1 MNIKKVFTFALAG
14 ALSISMLAGCGSSSN
29 ESTTSESKE
38 DTSLTDVQSAGHFTL
53 GLDADFAPM
62 GFTDDNG
69 EIVGFDIDL
78 AKAVGEK
85 MGVNVEVKPI
95 DWDSKDMELSS
106 GKIDVI
112 WNGFSITDERRQE
125 VLFSNPYLSTKQSIV
140 VKKGSDITK
149 KADLAGKKIALQ
161 DGSTSEDAL
170 KADTA
175 TYESVGDDNISR
187 FKENSQVLME
197 VDSGRADA
205 AVIDEVFVRYY
216 LQKENLL
223 DKYTVLEEGF
233 DEEDYGVGG
242 RKGDY
247 ALMEVKN
254 LKNVLIYKKEETIMA
269 QVTKKTLIGEALSID
284 EEIAPILM
292 GIGMHCL
299 GCPASQGESL
309 EEACM
314 VHGVDADE
322 LVKKINDFLASK

>member
-38 DTSLTDVQSAGHFTL
+38 DTSLTDVQAAGHFTL

-85 MGVNVEVKPI
+85 MGVDVEVKPI

-125 VLFSNPYLSTKQSIV
+125 VLFSNPYLSTKQSII

-216 LQKENLL
+216 LQKE
-223 DKYTVLEEGF
+223 K
-233 DEEDYGVGG
+233 
-242 RKGDY
+242 
-247 ALMEVKN
+247 EV
-254 LKNVLIYKKEETIMA
+254 II
-269 QVTKKTLIGEALSID
+269 
-284 EEIAPILM
+284 
-292 GIGMHCL
+292 
-299 GCPASQGESL
+299 
-309 EEACM
+309 
-314 VHGVDADE
+314 
-322 LVKKINDFLASK
+322 

>member
-38 DTSLTDVQSAGHFTL
+38 DTSLTDVQAAGHFTL
-53 GLDADFAPM
+53 GLEADFAHM
-62 GFTDDNG
+62 VFTDDNG

-85 MGVNVEVKPI
+85 MGVDVEVKPI

-247 ALMEVKN
+247 ALMEAINKA
-254 LKNVLIYKKEETIMA
+254 LDECKADGTTSEISQKWFGEDLIK
-269 QVTKKTLIGEALSID
+269 
-284 EEIAPILM
+284 
-292 GIGMHCL
+292 
-299 GCPASQGESL
+299 
-309 EEACM
+309 
-314 VHGVDADE
+314 
-322 LVKKINDFLASK
+322 

>member
-38 DTSLTDVQSAGHFTL
+38 DTSLTDVQAAGHFTL

-85 MGVNVEVKPI
+85 MGVDVEVKPI

-233 DEEDYGVGG
+233 DEEDYGVVG

-247 ALMEVKN
+247 ALMEAINKA
-254 LKNVLIYKKEETIMA
+254 LDECKADGTTSEISQKWFGEDLIK
-269 QVTKKTLIGEALSID
+269 
-284 EEIAPILM
+284 
-292 GIGMHCL
+292 
-299 GCPASQGESL
+299 
-309 EEACM
+309 
-314 VHGVDADE
+314 
-322 LVKKINDFLASK
+322 